1 MVDNSELLKS
11 FAQRA
16 KRRLVGKSPVVNA
29 KIKVITQTDDDF
41 RNKVKD
47 LLSTEEVVTNPLH
60 YLMDEK
66 VMKTLDEEA
75 KERYLLSTLDKY
87 IGLKNEFERMSEFSR
102 NCL

>member
-1 MVDNSELLKS
+1 MENSELLKS

-16 KRRLVGKSPVVNA
+16 KRRLVGKEPVVNA
-29 KIKVITQTDDDF
+29 KIKIISQTDDDF
-41 RNKVKD
+41 RSKVRD
-47 LLSTEEVVTNPLH
+47 LLSTDEVVTNPLH

-66 VMKTLDEEA
+66 IMRSLDDEA

-87 IGLKNEFERMSEFSR
+87 IGLKNEFERISEFSR